1 MEFREQYPNRV
12 TMGEDGIYRWSA
24 DVDLSRDHYVQN
36 LTIKIM
42 LFICAGICLMTLI
55 FAIMT
60 GDVSMAWIPVLCCG
74 AVMVITM
81 LVLRLF
87 RSGVKDRYTMGYEMT
102 GEGIRLV
109 RDPATARMMK
119 RAAAFARGGAGTV
132 QPGETEFRSVRSM
145 REVPETHMICLNTT
159 VSALQIWV
167 PEEDYDVVCNYIRQH
182 ADRVY

>member
-119 RAAAFARGGAGTV
+119 RG
-132 QPGETEFRSVRSM
+132 SVRPG
-145 REVPETHMICLNTT
+145 RRRNGTARRN
-159 VSALQIWV
+159 
-167 PEEDYDVVCNYIRQH
+167 
-182 ADRVY
+182 